1 MKLILTL
8 FLLSILGQIQ
18 QLNGHCFNLIRQYN
32 QCKHLKM
39 EFKKNGYKHL
49 VVHNITEY
57 SIEPQEKYFVNYTA
71 NSDLTDRFYRKLM
84 SKEMN
89 FNKAMKLFRKIY
101 TETDNCTSEFCKCVS
116 LGVIDYD
123 GHYSLYFRNKDVF
136 PHVKRIIEDF
146 NKKFESN
153 LIPYSELWYIELYP
167 YKNLSSL
174 TQFCFKYDYSY
185 RRYGYYNKSIYGL
198 LYRPHD
204 LIVINLMLFK
214 KNCEI

>member
-8 FLLSILGQIQ
+8 FFLSIFGQIKP
-18 QLNGHCFNLIRQYN
+18 LNGQCFDLIRQYN

-39 EFKKNGYKHL
+39 EFKKGDY
-49 VVHNITEY
+49 
-57 SIEPQEKYFVNYTA
+57 IEPEKYFVNYTA

-116 LGVIDYD
+116 LSVIDYH
-123 GHYSLYFRNKDVF
+123 GNYSLYFRNKDVF

-146 NKKFESN
+146 NKQFESN
-153 LIPYSELWYIELYP
+153 LKSYRELWYNTDFEP
-167 YKNLSSL
+167 YSNHNLSSL
-174 TQFCFKYDYSY
+174 AQFCIKYDYSY
-185 RRYGYYNKSIYGL
+185 NRYEYYNKNITSRFYMI
-198 LYRPHD
+198 HD
-204 LIVINLMLFK
+204 LIVINLTL
-214 KNCEI
+214 KNKLLYRKSNI